1 MTYEDY
7 LLHVFYLIDTELAAI
22 KREMNRP
29 RLRARGP
36 DPKLDDAEV
45 ITMELAGEFLGLDR
59 DKAIYRHFR
68 HYHLREFPAL
78 ARTHRTA
85 FCRQSAN
92 LWQVK
97 RLLHARVMR
106 RLPLTDPALG
116 DPPTLWVID
125 SFPLR
130 TCKLAR
136 VPRSKLFKGLAAY
149 GHDPATP
156 RDLYYGFRVHLR
168 CAAERGGGF
177 CAQVELTGANVADLR
192 VAGELAPPG
201 GGAAL
206 ADRNYWHRDE
216 LRAADLRRRGLEL
229 IAPFK
234 KVSSDPDPA
243 RSKLITKL
251 RQIIEPVI
259 GQLATRFNAQRTWAR
274 DLWHLCARLTRKIL
288 AHTVAVLI
296 SLTQGHAPLQL
307 DLLLDS

>member
-1 MTYEDY
+1 MTYEDF

-22 KREMNRP
+22 KRDMGRS
-29 RLRARGP
+29 RLRTRGP

-59 DKAIYRHFR
+59 DKPIHRHFR
-68 HYHLREFPAL
+68 RYHLREFPTL

-92 LWQVK
+92 LWRVK
-97 RLLHARVMR
+97 RLLHERVLR

-136 VPRSKLFKGLAAY
+136 VPRSKLFRGLAAY
-149 GHDPATP
+149 GHDPSTP

-168 CAAERGGGF
+168 CAATHGGTGGGGTGGGGTGGAS
-177 CAQVELTGANVADLR
+177 CAQLELTGANVADLN

-201 GGAAL
+201 GGVAL
-206 ADRNYWHRDE
+206 SDR
-216 LRAADLRRRGLEL
+216 
-229 IAPFK
+229 
-234 KVSSDPDPA
+234 
-243 RSKLITKL
+243 
-251 RQIIEPVI
+251 
-259 GQLATRFNAQRTWAR
+259 
-274 DLWHLCARLTRKIL
+274 
-288 AHTVAVLI
+288 
-296 SLTQGHAPLQL
+296 
-307 DLLLDS
+307 